1 MDTEQEIK
9 DTDNSF
15 GGCPI
20 ASELGID
27 LFKPGSQ
34 EHWFEDYITL
44 HNEAPISKIPGGGW
58 LPGTDAF
65 VLTKFEDIAKITRD
79 PIFSDFS
86 EFLYVG
92 AKSINFSY
100 IYPSTSSFQPRSTE

>member
-1 MDTEQEIK
+1 METEQEISN
-9 DTDNSF
+9 TANNF
-15 GGCPI
+15 GGCPV

-27 LFKPGSQ
+27 LFAPGSQ

-86 EFLYVG
+86 
-92 AKSINFSY
+92 
-100 IYPSTSSFQPRSTE
+100 PSEGRAARGGSSKLENEIFEEAGFGET